1 MPHDCPA
8 PEKLTFRS
16 KAAARRYHRQSNFSG
31 KDRLWPYQCPGGSG
45 EHWHLTHQTPQE
57 QAEVAARVAK
67 ANALNDVTTVK
78 RGQIAVITERQNGE
92 PSERAKLA
100 IVHAAARRRKV
111 AAPSQEKS

>member
-67 ANALNDVTTVK
+67 ARGKVGRGSSRIGFSVTALHA
-78 RGQIAVITERQNGE
+78 RGR
-92 PSERAKLA
+92 P
-100 IVHAAARRRKV
+100 
-111 AAPSQEKS
+111 